1 MTLKGVTLVEK
12 LRLAQ
17 EAGVSLP
24 HYTNTDNPVDFPG
37 VEAKMNK
44 KLRQFEKESKLE
56 IFGLGKDRVKWE
68 AALEKFAELIVKE
81 CVGIL
86 MKPGYPMNHPE
97 ELADYNRG
105 WVNGRLLGI
114 EHIREHFEVEQ

>member
-1 MTLKGVTLVEK
+1 MTLKGVTLAEK

-56 IFGLGKDRVKWE
+56 IFGLGAKRIPWE

-81 CVGIL
+81 TMQVVANNLPQNTYLDVADAVIKHFGV
-86 MKPGYPMNHPE
+86 E
-97 ELADYNRG
+97 E
-105 WVNGRLLGI
+105 
-114 EHIREHFEVEQ
+114 